1 MARKNILG
9 VITGKLGNMVGQSN
23 SLINGKDKQVWR
35 QYQGEV
41 TNPKSTE
48 QQVQRALFIA
58 AKNFQSGLEEILNHS
73 WQGFDYGTKSL
84 NHFRSL
90 VLANKG
96 ANYPGYFFQGRGE
109 QRLIPQ
115 PWPVST
121 GSVPADF
128 GTMVFDEG
136 YPGII
141 LTDIHGGTAGDD
153 DLSKQF
159 KDLMAAYGV
168 SDGAQVTLVGIAYR
182 GQENPLGLNVQQVL
196 SATFVPVVGR
206 FIYDSTANVDT
217 MHFEGSNYYLTTQ
230 IYGSGSFAHLIINEG
245 VDQFKLVAAALIV
258 STKVEGK
265 AQWKRNKATMQV
277 APIIKTA
284 FGSVEYINAA
294 LATLSNEAG
303 EATSNWYLNLAN
315 SGVSI
320 AGDPG
325 YIANKT
331 YTSENVPTEGS
342 AATASVATTTRVF
355 DSYPVGTVFT
365 TGNNKF
371 LQYTAPNKLAVM
383 TLPEDEINFDF
394 TNIVIIDSSVIAA
407 LQNAGYEITL

>member
-73 WQGFDYGTKSL
+73 WQGIDYGTKSL

-90 VLANKG
+90 VLTNKG

-109 QRLIPQ
+109 QRFIPQ

-128 GTMVFDEG
+128 GTMDFDADSE
-136 YPGII
+136 YIE
-141 LTDIHGGTAGDD
+141 LTSISDTTDGTNAGN
-153 DLSKQF
+153 LAAF
-159 KDLMAAYGV
+159 KRLMAAYGV
-168 SDGAQVTLVGIAYR
+168 TDGAQVTLVAVGMR
-182 GQENPLGLNVQQVL
+182 SDLNVSQLNVERAL
-196 SATFVPVVGR
+196 TATFVPVIGR
-206 FIYDSTANVDT
+206 FIYDASAQDINCVFGATGYELSTNLYGTNNLDLAIFAANN
-217 MHFEGSNYYLTTQ
+217 GN
-230 IYGSGSFAHLIINEG
+230 
-245 VDQFKLVAAALIV
+245 KLVAAALIV

-355 DSYPVGTVFT
+355 DSYPVGTVFSS
-365 TGNNKF
+365 GSNKF

-394 TNIVIIDSSVIAA
+394 SNIVIIDSSVIAA